1 MESYQQTTKEYP
13 LGNKPITF
21 RYLVCSLR
29 HLSSLGLFLIK
40 TRAVVTETAFTI
52 TSTVFTLE
60 TRSLFTRKGRIS
72 SLVSVG
78 NNISREVKE
87 LSKILKTRVSKSVVE
102 VAPRNHRLN
111 HKNLPAVSLLNITT
125 RPERL
130 EKLNNLKIAYG
141 NVFTVFIL
149 TKNIGSMNIINGG
162 ENTIYKNGK
171 NNLFTNT
178 TTYLQKVGD
187 RPKECPFYQQAFFFL
202 IKSRD
207 NYL

>member
-1 MESYQQTTKEYP
+1 MFVTIRFPRCINLLLLFIFKQTTQEYP

-87 LSKILKTRVSKSVVE
+87 LSKILKTRISKSVIE
-102 VAPRNHRLN
+102 VAPTDQYFF
-111 HKNLPAVSLLNITT
+111 NI
-125 RPERL
+125 
-130 EKLNNLKIAYG
+130 
-141 NVFTVFIL
+141 
-149 TKNIGSMNIINGG
+149 
-162 ENTIYKNGK
+162 
-171 NNLFTNT
+171 
-178 TTYLQKVGD
+178 Q
-187 RPKECPFYQQAFFFL
+187 YQQ
-202 IKSRD
+202 
-207 NYL
+207 